1 MSSTNYEYPF
11 GAEVINA
18 LQSEFY
24 RKQSD
29 LRRVKNDD
37 GDSTIKVYREI
48 GMGLFSMIPIRKNDR
63 VSEFVGE
70 LIDFDETQRRDDA
83 GDGGYSIQIKH
94 DLVLDSF
101 YFRDACVASHANS
114 PNNVIDVIM
123 GLKAKGNCKI
133 RVDRSKHSVRLYAT
147 KNIPPHVEL
156 LWSYQ
161 TSYRFE

>member
-18 LQSEFY
+18 LQPEFY

-83 GDGGYSIQIKH
+83 GDGGYSI
-94 DLVLDSF
+94 
-101 YFRDACVASHANS
+101 
-114 PNNVIDVIM
+114 
-123 GLKAKGNCKI
+123 
-133 RVDRSKHSVRLYAT
+133 
-147 KNIPPHVEL
+147 
-156 LWSYQ
+156 
-161 TSYRFE
+161 